1 MTTYRITVRKR
12 TRDIAYIHCPTIAG
26 IREALR
32 ELRYQ
37 YPRCYFVLQ
46 SIHT

>member
-1 MTTYRITVRKR
+1 MTSYRLTVRHK
-12 TRDIAYIHCPTIAG
+12 TRDVAYVHCMTMEA

-37 YPRCYFVLQ
+37 YPRCFFVLQ